1 MCANTEGIS
10 TVVCPASAKHCRQ
23 TEASILPFE
32 DGRLFLAYTDFYGS
46 ECKDA
51 GAARI
56 MGKWSG
62 DEGVTWSAPFL
73 VQENIGELNV
83 MEASLLRL
91 PSGRVLLSF
100 MRKDSEGGG
109 NLVGGRLH
117 PMLKHSDDD
126 CQTWSDLVQIT
137 EGDAY
142 WCSTNDR
149 LVRLQGGRIL
159 LPARERESG
168 SHVWL
173 SDDDGA
179 TWRKS
184 SGTVRAPEGERY
196 AEPTVVELAD
206 TTVAMFLRTTTGN
219 IHVAHSSDEGD
230 TWALHSSSGPAAPFA
245 PCMVKRLPGSDDL
258 LLIWNNHSI
267 RSNLTSAISRDDGE
281 TWQNLRLLEEQE
293 GWPIPRSHTYP
304 SLTFLNGNAH
314 ITYWETHAHPEARL
328 LFHLIYRRLPITW
341 FYEKRARRAAI
352 YAPDTNELSATAVYD
367 GEEPSR
373 E

>member
-1 MCANTEGIS
+1 MRENTKEIS
-10 TVVCPASAKHCRQ
+10 TIICPASRTHCRQ

-46 ECKDA
+46 EPKDA

-56 MGKWSG
+56 MGKWSR
-62 DEGVTWSAPFL
+62 DEGTTWSPPFL

-91 PSGRVLLSF
+91 PAGRVLLSF

-117 PMLKHSDDD
+117 PMLKHSDDE
-126 CQTWSDLVQIT
+126 CQTWSEPVQMT
-137 EGDAY
+137 QGDAY

-149 LVRLQGGRIL
+149 LVRLQGGRLL
-159 LPARERESG
+159 LPARELGSG

-184 SGTVRAPEGERY
+184 SENIREPEGERY
-196 AEPTVVELAD
+196 AEPTVIELAD
-206 TTVAMFLRTTTGN
+206 GTVAMFLRSTMGN
-219 IHVAHSSDEGD
+219 IHIARSGDEGES
-230 TWALHSSSGPAAPFA
+230 WALHSTAGPAAPFA
-245 PCMVKRLPGSDDL
+245 PCMVKRVPCSDDL

-267 RSNLTSAISRDDGE
+267 RSNLTSAISRDSGE
-281 TWQNLRLLEEQE
+281 TWE
-293 GWPIPRSHTYP
+293 S
-304 SLTFLNGNAH
+304 F
-314 ITYWETHAHPEARL
+314 
-328 LFHLIYRRLPITW
+328 
-341 FYEKRARRAAI
+341 
-352 YAPDTNELSATAVYD
+352 
-367 GEEPSR
+367 
-373 E
+373 